1 MDEIKKI
8 KNIDLI
14 IEAVAVLLGDY
25 DKNRKKAAN
34 LLLKICLSDEF
45 YKHLMEDEELK
56 NALNTTKR

>member
-14 IEAVAVLLGDY
+14 IDAVAVLLGDY

-34 LLLKICLSDEF
+34 LLLKIL
-45 YKHLMEDEELK
+45 
-56 NALNTTKR
+56 

>member
-14 IEAVAVLLGDY
+14 IDAVAVLLGDY
-25 DKNRKKAAN
+25 DKGKKKAAN

-56 NALNTTKR
+56 NAIKSVN